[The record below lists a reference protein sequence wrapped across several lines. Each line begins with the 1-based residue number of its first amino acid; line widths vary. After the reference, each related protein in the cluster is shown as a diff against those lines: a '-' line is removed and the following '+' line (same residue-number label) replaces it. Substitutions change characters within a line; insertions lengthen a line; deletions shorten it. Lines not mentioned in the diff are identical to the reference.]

1 VRPCALP
8 AKYQVL
14 PQGFQVQRQ
23 RQSRSCTRGMPL
35 RALRFRVTNF
45 PSRPPSFLSNRKK
58 TKKESKPFFSLEK
71 KCDGATKT
79 HPLPLSLV
87 VCCCAWALATLGL
100 IGITRGL
107 VQLPL
112 ERTYVP
118 VKVLLW
124 NVAFRLFVLF
134 QSFQSAW

>member
-1 VRPCALP
+1 MHKRDAFASMAISSNKFSVASS
-8 AKYQVL
+8 Q
-14 PQGFQVQRQ
+14 
-23 RQSRSCTRGMPL
+23 
-35 RALRFRVTNF
+35 
-45 PSRPPSFLSNRKK
+45 LSI
-58 TKKESKPFFSLEK
+58 ESKKNEKRIQAIFSLEE

-100 IGITRGL
+100 IDITRGL

-124 NVAFRLFVLF
+124 NVAFRRLSYCFNL
-134 QSFQSAW
+134 SKAPGE